1 MKFKTEKLGEF
12 LYIKGRIGWK
22 GLKKNEYLA
31 KGKYRII
38 NGESLT
44 KDGIDWSKSGFISK
58 ERYDESPEIM
68 LQKDDILISKDGT
81 IGKVGFV
88 TTLEMPSTVA
98 SGIFVLRNLKP
109 ELINTRFIYHYLNS
123 TYFKNFI
130 ISRTEGSV
138 IPHLY
143 QKDFVDLDFPM
154 PSLEEQNKIVDI
166 LDSIL
171 SKIEINNMVNKNLE
185 QQAEAIFGNEFLDI
199 EELPLDWKKASLIDI
214 ADYLNGLAMQKYR
227 PISGETGI
235 PVLKIRELRQDC
247 CDEKSDLCSSN
258 IKEEYIVHDGDV
270 IFSWSGSLLVDFWS
284 GGICGL
290 NQHLFKVTSKKY
302 NKWFY
307 YSWTKHYL
315 NRFIGVA
322 ADRATTM
329 GHIKRDELSKAEVII
344 PNESEYN
351 RIGTL
356 MEPIY
361 NLIISNR
368 IENKK
373 LASLK
378 DTLLPR
384 LISGEL
390 DLSEVDI

>member
-1 MKFKTEKLGEF
+1 
-12 LYIKGRIGWK
+12 
-22 GLKKNEYLA
+22 
-31 KGKYRII
+31 
-38 NGESLT
+38 
-44 KDGIDWSKSGFISK
+44 
-58 ERYDESPEIM
+58 M

>member
-68 LQKDDILISKDGT
+68 LQEDDILISKDGT
-81 IGKVGFV
+81 IGKLGFV

-154 PSLEEQNKIVDI
+154 PSLKEQNKIVDI

-171 SKIEINNMVNKNLE
+171 SKIEINNMVNKNLA
-185 QQAEAIFGNEFLDI
+185 QQAEAIFGDEFLAI
-199 EELPLDWKKASLIDI
+199 EELPNDWKKASLIDI

-227 PISGETGI
+227 PTTSEIGI

-247 CDEKSDLCSSN
+247 CDEKSDLCSPN
-258 IKEEYIVHDGDV
+258 IKEEYIVHNGDV

-284 GGICGL
+284 GGVCGL

-307 YSWTKHYL
+307 YSWTKHHL
-315 NRFIGVA
+315 DRFIGVA

-351 RIGTL
+351 RIGRL